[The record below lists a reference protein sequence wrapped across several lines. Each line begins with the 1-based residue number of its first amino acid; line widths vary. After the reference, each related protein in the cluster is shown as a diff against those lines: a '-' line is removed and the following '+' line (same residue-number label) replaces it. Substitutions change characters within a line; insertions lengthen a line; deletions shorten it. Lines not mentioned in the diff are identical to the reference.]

1 MFLGNMIHTFSTFY
15 TWLPFKPHKEY
26 YIKKHWPITMNSKH
40 LKWANHTRDWFIRKE
55 NGYTIRWGN
64 TYDTPL
70 LIGFQVKSYFTLPNS
85 KYKILD
91 FRIRSKWI
99 LHNGHYK
106 NQWDKFFHNNIF
118 NDCILRFGSGVGHQV
133 LFIFHKLNLILKHH
147 VGTSMKPH
155 VIGREGGVGVSHDKG
170 YTFWK

>member
-1 MFLGNMIHTFSTFY
+1 MFLGNMIHTFSTPY
-15 TWLPFKPHKEY
+15 AWLPFKPHKEY

-40 LKWANHTRDWFIRKE
+40 LKWANHTRDWFIRNE

-91 FRIRSKWI
+91 SRIRSKWI
-99 LHNGHYK
+99 PHNDTNFLTTMYLKVASWGFTHV
-106 NQWDKFFHNNIF
+106 WVTKFY
-118 NDCILRFGSGVGHQV
+118 L
-133 LFIFHKLNLILKHH
+133 LY
-147 VGTSMKPH
+147 
-155 VIGREGGVGVSHDKG
+155 IG
-170 YTFWK
+170 